1 MNNGQVSSK
10 NVLLVEC
17 LKRPGV
23 ENMAFR
29 TNLFLLATNS
39 PRRSIP
45 YYIRE
50 HLNACC
56 QENPTPTT
64 TDFIEIKMTDQASSS
79 TSPFKPDVVIRRGAV
94 SIEISNTATEELLN
108 KVGGLLHA

>member
-1 MNNGQVSSK
+1 MNNGQVSSN
-10 NVLLVEC
+10 NVLLVES
-17 LKRPGV
+17 LKRLGV

-29 TNLFLLATNS
+29 TKAFLMATNS

-45 YYIRE
+45 YTLE
-50 HLNACC
+50 STLTPAVK
-56 QENPTPTT
+56 ENPAPTT
-64 TDFIEIKMTDQASSS
+64 TDFIEIKMADQASSS